1 MSEIRAAIEAR
12 LDQELLAS
20 VAGWR
25 HIKDAE
31 RVLKS
36 LQDAVVPHDVEAQRL
51 RMALFALDGES
62 MKNTGDANV
71 ANNRRQA
78 ELRSES
84 TA

>member
-1 MSEIRAAIEAR
+1 MSEVREAIEAR

-20 VAGWR
+20 AAGWR

-62 MKNTGDANV
+62 MKNMGDANV
-71 ANNRRQA
+71 ANNRRQS